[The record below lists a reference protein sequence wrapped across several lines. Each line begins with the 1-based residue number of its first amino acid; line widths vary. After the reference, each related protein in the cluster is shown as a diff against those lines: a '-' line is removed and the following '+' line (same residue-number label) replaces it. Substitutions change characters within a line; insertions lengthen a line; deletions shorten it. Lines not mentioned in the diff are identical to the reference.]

1 VQATIPWLP
10 YAIHEE
16 CTWRKGLEMLAR
28 RITATT
34 LDPVRYRINRQ
45 LLRSGD
51 QVAVLVLEADAAAGR
66 HQWTYAF
73 GACVAYGFLPERP
86 DSADDG
92 PGGQISAQEC
102 V

>member
-1 VQATIPWLP
+1 
-10 YAIHEE
+10 
-16 CTWRKGLEMLAR
+16 MLAR

-34 LDPVRYRINRQ
+34 LILSATGLTV
-45 LLRSGD
+45 SCCD